1 MIRARKPQDDHE
13 LVRLIRT
20 ELIPLSST
28 ARPLD
33 ARMVREL
40 PHRFRWGVTYV
51 ATRNK
56 QGPPVA
62 FVHFACAQGQM
73 LIDMLATDSAHRG
86 IGNGSLLMAH
96 AEAYAIARQCSAA
109 RLYVDVDN
117 FKAQRFYGKL
127 GYAVIRY
134 LPEWQCF
141 ELAKPLPQLPQ
152 IPQPAAPLE
161 SAPVSHTIVTTIPE

>member
-20 ELIPLSST
+20 ELIPISAT

-40 PHRFRWGVTYV
+40 PHRLRWGVTYV
-51 ATRNK
+51 ATRTK

-62 FVHFACAQGQM
+62 FVHFACVQGQL

-86 IGNGSLLMAH
+86 LGNGTLLMAQ
-96 AEAYAIARQCSAA
+96 AEAYAITRQCSSAH
-109 RLYVDVDN
+109 LYVDAIN
-117 FKAQRFYGKL
+117 FKAQRFYDKL

-141 ELAKPLPQLPQ
+141 ELAKPLPQLPP
-152 IPQPAAPLE
+152 IPQSTAPNVFVPA
-161 SAPVSHTIVTTIPE
+161 SHSTVTTIPK